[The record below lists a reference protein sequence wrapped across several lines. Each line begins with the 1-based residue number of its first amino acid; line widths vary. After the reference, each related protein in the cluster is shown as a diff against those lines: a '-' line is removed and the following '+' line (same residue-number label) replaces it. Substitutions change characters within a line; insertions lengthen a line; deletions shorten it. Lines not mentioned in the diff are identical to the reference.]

1 MAQRSVR
8 FHPQAEEEVQR
19 AYSWYRERNPT
30 AARAFLVDLDHAVLR
45 VTEAPER
52 WPFYHGQ
59 ARRYIFQRFPFS
71 LIYRVTDEI
80 IDVIAVA
87 HHRRRPGYWSNR

>member
-1 MAQRSVR
+1 MAERRVR

-19 AYSWYRERNPT
+19 AYRWYRERNPT
-30 AARAFLVDLDHAVLR
+30 AARAFLADLDHAVQR

-52 WPFYHGQ
+52 WPFYQGQ

-71 LIYRVTDEI
+71 LIYRVADET

-87 HHRRRPGYWSNR
+87 HHRRRPGYWSDR

>member
-1 MAQRSVR
+1 MAQRNVR

-19 AYSWYRERNPT
+19 AYRWYRERNP
-30 AARAFLVDLDHAVLR
+30 AAAQAFLADLDHAVLR

-52 WPFYHGQ
+52 WPLYHGQ
-59 ARRYIFQRFPFS
+59 ARRYLFQRFPFS
-71 LIYRVTDEI
+71 VIYRVTDET

-87 HHRRRPGYWSNR
+87 HHRRRPGYWSER

>member
-1 MAQRSVR
+1 MAQRNVR

-19 AYSWYRERNPT
+19 AYAWYRERNPT
-30 AARAFLVDLDHAVLR
+30 AARAFLADLDHAILR

-52 WPFYHGQ
+52 WPLYQGR
-59 ARRYIFQRFPFS
+59 ARRYLFQRFPFS
-71 LIYRVTDEI
+71 VIYRVTNET

-87 HHRRRPGYWSNR
+87 HHRRRPGYWSDR